1 LQLSISENVQIKS
14 MLLSSGSRKSK
25 IENDTEIMNE
35 NKKEIAK
42 KVAKVGGW
50 QVAKRVAKRIPV
62 IGTVL
67 TIGLVGHDIRKKGL
81 IKGVVNSGLDAVP
94 FVGTAKGV
102 IELFTGDLLSDK
114 QPKPSWKERKDE
126 LDKK

>member
-1 LQLSISENVQIKS
+1 
-14 MLLSSGSRKSK
+14 M
-25 IENDTEIMNE
+25 NDK
-35 NKKEIAK
+35 KKEIAK
-42 KVAKVGGW
+42 KVVEIGGW

-67 TIGLVGHDIRKKGL
+67 TIGLVGQDIRRKGL
-81 IKGVVNSGLDAVP
+81 IKGTLNSGLDAVP

-102 IELFTGDLLSDK
+102 LELFTGDLLADK
-114 QPKPSWKERKDE
+114 IPKPKWKERKDE

>member
-1 LQLSISENVQIKS
+1 
-14 MLLSSGSRKSK
+14 M
-25 IENDTEIMNE
+25 ENDK
-35 NKKEIAK
+35 KKEIAK

-50 QVAKRVAKRIPV
+50 QIAKRLAKRIPV

-67 TIGLVGHDIRKKGL
+67 TIGLVGQDIRKKGL

-102 IELFTGDLLSDK
+102 VELFTGDLLADK
-114 QPKPSWKERKDE
+114 SAKPKWKERKDE

>member
-1 LQLSISENVQIKS
+1 
-14 MLLSSGSRKSK
+14 M
-25 IENDTEIMNE
+25 NDK
-35 NKKEIAK
+35 KKEIAK
-42 KVAKVGGW
+42 KVAEIGGW

-81 IKGVVNSGLDAVP
+81 IKGALNSGLDAVP

-102 IELFTGDLLSDK
+102 LELFTGDLLPDK
-114 QPKPSWKERKDE
+114 SPKPKWKERKDE

>member
-1 LQLSISENVQIKS
+1 
-14 MLLSSGSRKSK
+14 M
-25 IENDTEIMNE
+25 ND
-35 NKKEIAK
+35 KKKQIAK
-42 KVAKVGGW
+42 KVAEIGGW

-102 IELFTGDLLSDK
+102 IELFTGDLLADK
-114 QPKPSWKERKDE
+114 SPKPKWEKRKNE